1 MSKPLSTYNP
11 AEVYVTFGG
20 FALQGFADGSMITVA
35 RNEQAFN
42 LYIGSDGEGARSKSN
57 NKSAVITIRLMQT
70 SDSNDILTGFAK
82 ADEVA
87 NAGSLP
93 FMVKDN
99 NGRTL
104 LAAENCWV
112 QKVPDVEFGKEAME
126 REWKLETDSVEMFI
140 GGN

>member
-1 MSKPLSTYNP
+1 MGKPLSTYDP
-11 AEVYVTFGG
+11 SQVFVTYGG
-20 FALQGFADGSMITVA
+20 FTLQGFAEGSMVSVE
-35 RNEQAFN
+35 RNENAYN

-70 SDSNDILTGFAK
+70 SDSNDILTSIAK
-82 ADEVA
+82 MDETA

-93 FMVKDN
+93 FMIKDG

-104 LAAENCWV
+104 LIAENCWI
-112 QKVPDVEFGKEAME
+112 QKIPVIDFGKEVVE
-126 REWKLETDSVEMFI
+126 REWKLETDNIEVFT